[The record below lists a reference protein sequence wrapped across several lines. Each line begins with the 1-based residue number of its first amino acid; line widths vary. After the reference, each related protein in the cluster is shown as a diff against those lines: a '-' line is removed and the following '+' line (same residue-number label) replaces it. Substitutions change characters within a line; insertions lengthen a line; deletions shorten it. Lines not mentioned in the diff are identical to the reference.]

1 MSWMEDLDNLKTNQ
15 FLEETEKSREEPV
28 VRWLE
33 LKLHQEEKE
42 QMVKKCTYQKK
53 KTHKPKVSQIRKHN
67 LQSDLKELVKST

>member
-1 MSWMEDLDNLKTNQ
+1 MKKGLTVTSWNNTSTVFWLNLKERHLMSWMEDLDNLKTNQ

-42 QMVKKCTYQKK
+42 QMVKKMY
-53 KTHKPKVSQIRKHN
+53 I
-67 LQSDLKELVKST
+67 

>member
-53 KTHKPKVSQIRKHN
+53 KNSQTQS
-67 LQSDLKELVKST
+67 QSD